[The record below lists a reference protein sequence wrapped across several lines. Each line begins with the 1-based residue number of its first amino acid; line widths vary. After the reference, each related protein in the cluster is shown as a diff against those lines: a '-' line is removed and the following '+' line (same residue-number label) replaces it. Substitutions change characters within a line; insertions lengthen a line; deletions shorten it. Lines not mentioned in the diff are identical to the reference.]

1 MHTDSA
7 HRLGTLAVV
16 VAHPDDEV
24 IGAGGQ
30 LLRWAAAWNLIVVN
44 VTDGAPAHLH
54 DARVAGFPDQSA
66 YAAAR
71 CLELDDA
78 LKCLPSPPP
87 VIRLGAVDR
96 GVSDD
101 IESILG
107 ELACLIDRLR
117 PDIIVTHAYEGG
129 HPDHD
134 AVAFAVQTLR
144 AEAGPRA
151 FRHLELAGYH
161 ESAGGGL
168 TTNRFPESPAC
179 AAIRIRLTPEERRTK
194 RRMLG
199 CFRSQRATLAPF
211 LCHEEWLRVAPA
223 YDFSRPPNDGR
234 IWYEYFGW
242 GLRQED
248 WRARMA
254 AVPSRDGTRPYSRGS
269 YGGRAC

>member
-1 MHTDSA
+1 MRTDSA

-44 VTDGAPAHLH
+44 VTDGAPAGVHH
-54 DARVAGFPDQSA
+54 AHAAGFPTASA

-71 CLELDDA
+71 RRELDTA
-78 LKCLPSPPP
+78 LTSLPSPAS
-87 VIRLGAVDR
+87 VIRLGAVDQT
-96 GVSDD
+96 VSDN
-101 IESILG
+101 IESIRG
-107 ELACLIDRLR
+107 ELARLLDRLR
-117 PDIIVTHAYEGG
+117 PDIVVTHAYEGG

-134 AVAFAVQTLR
+134 AVAFAVHALR
-144 AEAGPRA
+144 AGAPA

-168 TTNRFPESPAC
+168 ITNRFPDSPAC
-179 AAIRIRLTPEERRTK
+179 AAFRIRLTPEERRTK

-199 CFRSQRATLAPF
+199 CFQSQRATLAPF

-223 YDFSRPPNDGR
+223 YDFSRPPNNGR
-234 IWYEYFGW
+234 VWYEYFGW
-242 GLRQED
+242 GCRHED
-248 WRARMA
+248 WCARMA
-254 AVPSRDGTRPYSRGS
+254 AS
-269 YGGRAC
+269 C

>member
-1 MHTDSA
+1 MRAEAA
-7 HRLGTLAVV
+7 HRLGTLAIV

-30 LLRWAAAWNLIVVN
+30 LLRWATAWNVIIVN
-44 VTDGAPAHLH
+44 VTDGAPAGLQ
-54 DARVAGFPDQSA
+54 DARAAGFSCQSA

-71 CLELDDA
+71 RGELDAA
-78 LKCLPSPPP
+78 LASLPSRPP
-87 VIRLGAVDR
+87 VVRLGAVDR
-96 GVSDD
+96 RVSEE
-101 IESILG
+101 IEPILG
-107 ELACLIDRLR
+107 ELARLMGRLR

-134 AVAFAVQTLR
+134 ALAFAIQRLR
-144 AEAGPRA
+144 ANAGRRA

-161 ESAGGGL
+161 ERAGGGL

-179 AAIRIRLTPEERRTK
+179 ESMRIRLTPEERRAK

-199 CFRSQRATLAPF
+199 CFESQCVTLAPF
-211 LCHEEWLRVAPA
+211 LCHEEWLRVAPD

-254 AVPSRDGTRPYSRGS
+254 AVPASGWRS
-269 YGGRAC
+269 AC